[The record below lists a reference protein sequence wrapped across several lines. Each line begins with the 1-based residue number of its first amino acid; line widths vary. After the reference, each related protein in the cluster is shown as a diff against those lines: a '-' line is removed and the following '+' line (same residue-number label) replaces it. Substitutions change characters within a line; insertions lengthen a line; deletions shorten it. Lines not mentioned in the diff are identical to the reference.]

1 MKFLVVLHD
10 FSLISLSTIFTMILQ
25 FLIAVVASTGI
36 ISFYTGHQLILGNA
50 IDSRRYDLVMKDC
63 YALKSQLQKEQ
74 IAKWRKRRRLIQARQ
89 RQPNTRQ
96 RQPNTRKHSF
106 NANVRIDANADVR
119 NGKYS
124 LSVNSHLASCFKSEN
139 WDKTTPR
146 IWKVFHFFRQ
156 GIRRMK

>member
-1 MKFLVVLHD
+1 MYMKFLVVLYN

-36 ISFYTGHQLILGNA
+36 ISFYTGHQLILENA
-50 IDSRRYDLVMKDC
+50 IDARRYDLVMKDC

-74 IAKWRKRRRLIQARQ
+74 IAKWRKHGRLIQ
-89 RQPNTRQ
+89 PRQ

-106 NANVRIDANADVR
+106 KGNLRIDANADVR

-124 LSVNSHLASCFKSEN
+124 LSVNSDLASCFRSEN
-139 WDKTTPR
+139 WDKTTTR
-146 IWKVFHFFRQ
+146 IWKVFLFFRR